1 MKNQI
6 INTSKAPQPI
16 GAYNQAIIS
25 NGFVFTAGQVPID
38 PDTGNLIEGNFKER
52 VRRVLMNLKSILE
65 EAGTNLSNVA
75 KFTVFLTDISNYTEV
90 NEVFNE
96 FIRDSEAPARSLIEV
111 SSLPAGAD
119 IEIDCIAAFW

>member
-75 KFTVFLTDISNYTEV
+75 KFTVFLTDISNYAEV

-119 IEIDCIAAFW
+119 IEIDCIAAF

>member
-52 VRRVLMNLKSILE
+52 VRRVLINLKSILE

-119 IEIDCIAAFW
+119 IEIDCIAAF

>member
-111 SSLPAGAD
+111 SSLPADAD
-119 IEIDCIAAFW
+119 IEIDCIAVF

>member
-96 FIRDSEAPARSLIEV
+96 FIRDSEAPSRSLIEV

-119 IEIDCIAAFW
+119 IEIDCIAAF

>member
-96 FIRDSEAPARSLIEV
+96 FIRDEAPARSLIEV

-119 IEIDCIAAFW
+119 IEIDCIAAF

>member
-38 PDTGNLIEGNFKER
+38 PDTGNLIEGNFKDR

-65 EAGTNLSNVA
+65 EAGTNLSNVV

-119 IEIDCIAAFW
+119 IEIDCIAAF

>member
-6 INTSKAPQPI
+6 INTSKAPQSI
-16 GAYNQAIIS
+16 GAYNQAVIS

-65 EAGTNLSNVA
+65 EAGTDLSNVA
-75 KFTVFLTDISNYTEV
+75 KFSVFLTDISNYTEV

-111 SSLPAGAD
+111 SSLPADAD
-119 IEIDCIAAFW
+119 IEIDCIAVF

>member
-38 PDTGNLIEGNFKER
+38 PDTGNLIEGIFKER

-65 EAGTNLSNVA
+65 EAGTNLSNVV

-96 FIRDSEAPARSLIEV
+96 FISDSEAPARSLIEV

-119 IEIDCIAAFW
+119 IEIDCIAAF

>member
-65 EAGTNLSNVA
+65 EAGTNLSNVV

-119 IEIDCIAAFW
+119 IEIDCIAAF

>member
-75 KFTVFLTDISNYTEV
+75 KFTVFLTDITNYTEV

-119 IEIDCIAAFW
+119 IEIDCIAAF

>member
-25 NGFVFTAGQVPID
+25 NGVVFTAGQVPID

-111 SSLPAGAD
+111 SSLPADAD
-119 IEIDCIAAFW
+119 IEIDCIAVF

>member
-25 NGFVFTAGQVPID
+25 NGFVFTAGQGPID

-119 IEIDCIAAFW
+119 IEIDCIAAF

>member
-25 NGFVFTAGQVPID
+25 NGLVFTAGQVPID

-119 IEIDCIAAFW
+119 IEIDCIAAF

>member
-38 PDTGNLIEGNFKER
+38 PDTGNLIEGIFKER

-65 EAGTNLSNVA
+65 EAGTNLSNVV

-119 IEIDCIAAFW
+119 IEIDCIAAF

>member
-6 INTSKAPQPI
+6 INTSNAPQPI

-65 EAGTNLSNVA
+65 EAGTDLSNVA

-96 FIRDSEAPARSLIEV
+96 FIRDSEAPVRSLIEV

-119 IEIDCIAAFW
+119 IEIDCIAAF

>member
-25 NGFVFTAGQVPID
+25 NSFVFTSGQVPID

-96 FIRDSEAPARSLIEV
+96 FIRDEAPARSLIEV

-119 IEIDCIAAFW
+119 IEIDCIAAF

>member
-38 PDTGNLIEGNFKER
+38 PDTGNLIEGIFKER

-119 IEIDCIAAFW
+119 IEIDCIAAF

>member
-6 INTSKAPQPI
+6 INTSKAPQSI
-16 GAYNQAIIS
+16 GAYNQAVIS

-38 PDTGNLIEGNFKER
+38 PDTGNLIEGNFKDR

-119 IEIDCIAAFW
+119 IEIDCIAAF

>member
-38 PDTGNLIEGNFKER
+38 PDTGNLIEGNFNER

-119 IEIDCIAAFW
+119 IEIDCIAAF

>member
-1 MKNQI
+1 M
-6 INTSKAPQPI
+6 
-16 GAYNQAIIS
+16 
-25 NGFVFTAGQVPID
+25 FTAGQVPID

-65 EAGTNLSNVA
+65 EAGTDLSNVA

-96 FIRDSEAPARSLIEV
+96 FIRDEAPARSLIEV

-119 IEIDCIAAFW
+119 IEIDCIAAF

>member
-38 PDTGNLIEGNFKER
+38 PETGNLIEGNFKER

-65 EAGTNLSNVA
+65 EAGTNLSNVV

-119 IEIDCIAAFW
+119 IEIDCIAAF

>member
-6 INTSKAPQPI
+6 INSSKAPQPI

-25 NGFVFTAGQVPID
+25 NGFLFTAGQVPID

-65 EAGTNLSNVA
+65 ESGTNLSNVA

-119 IEIDCIAAFW
+119 IEIDCIAAF